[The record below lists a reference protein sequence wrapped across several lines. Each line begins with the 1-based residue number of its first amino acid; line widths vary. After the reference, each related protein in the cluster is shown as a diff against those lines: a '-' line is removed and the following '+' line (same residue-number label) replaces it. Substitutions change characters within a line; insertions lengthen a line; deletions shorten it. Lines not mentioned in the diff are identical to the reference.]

1 MVWSIQTA
9 ATPRLHRHP
18 RLTRPSPKTARLALA
33 PLTKPSTSRTS
44 QQMHRPLSKT
54 NEDVPF
60 EHQMLHILRN
70 YQRLQEENRSLTDE
84 NRTLLFQNSMLKAA
98 LAAKREKET
107 ERNEL
112 LAKIDNQKTRISEFE
127 ACIEKYKRKLDK
139 LRQPIEEQ
147 TKSLQSRISN
157 LERANHALEERIRA
171 YKQKHKIL
179 STADNIV

>member
-1 MVWSIQTA
+1 MYIPQN
-9 ATPRLHRHP
+9 
-18 RLTRPSPKTARLALA
+18 KI
-33 PLTKPSTSRTS
+33 
-44 QQMHRPLSKT
+44 

-84 NRTLLFQNSMLKAA
+84 NRTLIFQNETLKSA
-98 LAAKREKET
+98 LAMKRETEQQFLKES

-112 LAKIDNQKTRISEFE
+112 LAKIDNQKTRISELE

-157 LERANHALEERIRA
+157 LERANHALEGRIRA

>member
-1 MVWSIQTA
+1 MY
-9 ATPRLHRHP
+9 
-18 RLTRPSPKTARLALA
+18 RP
-33 PLTKPSTSRTS
+33 
-44 QQMHRPLSKT
+44 QNKT

-60 EHQMLHILRN
+60 ERQMLHILRN

-107 ERNEL
+107 GRNGL
-112 LAKIDNQKTRISEFE
+112 LAKIDNQRTCISNLET
-127 ACIEKYKRKLDK
+127 CIEGYKRKLDN
-139 LRQPIEEQ
+139 LRQPFEEQ

-157 LERANHALEERIRA
+157 LERTNHALEERIRA